1 MSKYGETITQVREEK
16 YLLEAL
22 KEMGYQIEA
31 QPEAAPLNCC
41 YSDQEAKARPFSSG
55 RIHCPAPSLNFHG
68 TEFA

>member
-1 MSKYGETITQVREEK
+1 VDYRAKTHYPFPNPLSP
-16 YLLEAL
+16 EAL